1 VSTAKSS
8 GPLHEALDYA
18 LGDALRDQDAPDSG
32 SRAIVA
38 LSGGLDSCVLLHL
51 LRFGSCPGPS
61 LVAAHYDHAMRD
73 ESAADALWV
82 RGLCRAWGVPCA
94 IERAAAAPRSE
105 AAARRA
111 RYAFLER
118 VRASEGADRVFTAHH
133 ADDQAE
139 TVLFR
144 VLRGTGVEGLAG
156 IPARREG
163 SIVRPLLACW
173 RDELE
178 AYARR
183 VGLTWRD
190 DATNDELGYAR
201 NVIRHRILPEAE
213 ASVAPGARRALVRL
227 ARLAAAEEEAWDGLL
242 ESLLGSVEVTG
253 DDGSEDGGE
262 IVVSRDALLVLHV
275 AVRARILRSLVARL
289 GRTLDEGGTTL
300 AVQFSSSGRSGGGV
314 SLGGGVELRRRL
326 DRLVLLRPTAAE
338 PDRTLTIPDAGP
350 GRGTVRLAGRP
361 IEVSWAG
368 RGGEQGVE
376 TMEISADRLPVV
388 VRAPAPGDRIRLP
401 GGTKKLKKLFLEA
414 RIPADR
420 RAEVPVVVDA
430 EGTVVWVPGVA
441 RAVETGGE
449 RSGPTVTIGIET

>member
-1 VSTAKSS
+1 LASSS
-8 GPLHEALDYA
+8 GPLL
-18 LGDALRDQDAPDSG
+18 DALRDGLRDESALGSG
-32 SRAIVA
+32 SKVIVA

-51 LRFGSCPGPS
+51 LRFGSRPGPS
-61 LVAAHYDHAMRD
+61 LAAAHYDHAMRD

-82 RGLCRAWGVPCA
+82 RGLCRAWGVPCT

-118 VRASEGADRVFTAHH
+118 VRAGEGADRVLTAHH

-156 IPARREG
+156 IPARGEG
-163 SIVRPLLACW
+163 SILRPLLACW

-190 DATNDELGYAR
+190 DVTNDELGYAR

-227 ARLAAAEEEAWDGLL
+227 ARLAAAEEEAWNGLL

-253 DDGSEDGGE
+253 EGGTEDRGE
-262 IVVSRDALLVLHV
+262 IVVSRDALLALHV

-368 RGGEQGVE
+368 RGGEQGVAVE
-376 TMEISADRLPVV
+376 TLELSADRLPVV

-441 RAVETGGE
+441 RAVESGGE

>member
-1 VSTAKSS
+1 
-8 GPLHEALDYA
+8 
-18 LGDALRDQDAPDSG
+18 
-32 SRAIVA
+32 
-38 LSGGLDSCVLLHL
+38 VL
-51 LRFGSCPGPS
+51 
-61 LVAAHYDHAMRD
+61 
-73 ESAADALWV
+73 
-82 RGLCRAWGVPCA
+82 
-94 IERAAAAPRSE
+94 
-105 AAARRA
+105 
-111 RYAFLER
+111 
-118 VRASEGADRVFTAHH
+118 TAHH

-163 SIVRPLLACW
+163 SILRPLLACW
-173 RDELE
+173 RGELE

-190 DATNDELGYAR
+190 DVTNDELGYAR

-253 DDGSEDGGE
+253 DGGTEDGKE
-262 IVVSRDALLVLHV
+262 IVVSRDALLGLHA

-289 GRTLDEGGTTL
+289 GQTLDEGGTAL

-314 SLGGGVELRRRL
+314 SLGGDVELRRRL

-338 PDRTLTIPDAGP
+338 PDRTLTIPDGGP
-350 GRGTVRLAGRP
+350 GRGTVRLGGRQVEIWWTGRAG
-361 IEVSWAG
+361 EL
-368 RGGEQGVE
+368 GELGEAVE
-376 TMEISADRLPVV
+376 TLEISADRLPVV

-420 RAEVPVVVDA
+420 RAERPVVVDG

-449 RSGPTVTIGIET
+449 RCGPTVTIGVET

>member
-1 VSTAKSS
+1 MARSS
-8 GPLHEALDYA
+8 GPLH
-18 LGDALRDQDAPDSG
+18 DALRDESALGSG
-32 SRAIVA
+32 SKAIVA

-51 LRFGSCPGPS
+51 LRFGSRPGPS
-61 LVAAHYDHAMRD
+61 LVAAHYDHAMRA

-82 RGLCRAWGVPCA
+82 RGLCRAWGVPCV

-118 VRASEGADRVFTAHH
+118 VRASEGADRVLTAHH

-163 SIVRPLLACW
+163 SILRPLLACW

-190 DATNDELGYAR
+190 DVTNDELGYAR

-242 ESLLGSVEVTG
+242 ASLLGSVEVTG
-253 DDGSEDGGE
+253 DDGTEDGGE
-262 IVVSRDALLVLHV
+262 IVVSRDALLALHV

-368 RGGEQGVE
+368 RGGEQGVAVE
-376 TMEISADRLPVV
+376 TLELSADRLPVV

-449 RSGPTVTIGIET
+449 RSGPMVTIGIET

>member
-1 VSTAKSS
+1 MAWNP
-8 GPLHEALDYA
+8 GPLLDTLRDGLRDESALD
-18 LGDALRDQDAPDSG
+18 PG
-32 SRAIVA
+32 SKAIVA

-73 ESAADALWV
+73 DSAADALWV
-82 RGLCRAWGVPCA
+82 RGLCRAWGVPCT

-118 VRASEGADRVFTAHH
+118 VRAGEGADRVLTAHH

-163 SIVRPLLACW
+163 SILRPLLACW

-253 DDGSEDGGE
+253 DGGTEDGGE
-262 IVVSRDALLVLHV
+262 IVVSRDALLALHL

-289 GRTLDEGGTTL
+289 GRTLDERGTTL
-300 AVQFSSSGRSGGGV
+300 AVQFSSSGRSGGRV

-338 PDRTLTIPDAGP
+338 PDRTLTIPDVGP

-361 IEVSWAG
+361 IEISWAR
-368 RGGEQGVE
+368 RGGEQEVAVE
-376 TMEISADRLPVV
+376 TLELSADRLPVV
-388 VRAPAPGDRIRLP
+388 VRAPEPGDRIRLP
-401 GGTKKLKKLFLEA
+401 GGTKKLKKLFLES

-420 RAEVPVVVDA
+420 RAQVPVVVDA
-430 EGTVVWVPGVA
+430 EGTIVWVPGVA
-441 RAVETGGE
+441 RAVETGGQ